1 MIVQNLILHLLR
13 NLCKNYAVHRDQ
25 VLNMLPPPATPCH
38 TDRTGLCQQRSDTS
52 YYQDFAKGNV
62 TLGHSQDGTHST
74 IWSTGNMYLENHP
87 LLLLPLKEDQPKH
100 QVWLLLKEEGDERIY
115 KQEQA
120 CLATHRHL
128 HAGRIHS
135 TGQLTHHL
143 WLGSSALQ
151 TEMRRGQDQLPLTQ
165 QNRKYLI
172 EWKLTDSKGQH

>member
-115 KQEQA
+115 KTRAGLPSNTQA
-120 CLATHRHL
+120 PPCRQDTQHWTAHPPPLAWLQRL
-128 HAGRIHS
+128 ANRDEER
-135 TGQLTHHL
+135 TGPASINTAK
-143 WLGSSALQ
+143 S
-151 TEMRRGQDQLPLTQ
+151 
-165 QNRKYLI
+165 
-172 EWKLTDSKGQH
+172 